1 MNPDPPTSEQYG
13 TPYAAAQAVNDWYE
27 LFSRGSRDWLRHSEK
42 IREAVRDHLPQ
53 IVSGSDIISDGDRTV
68 RVPVRMLEHYRFR
81 LRTDTEP
88 QGVGQGAAKPG
99 DLLGPANAGSKP
111 GGKGAGGTERG
122 GAELLLEFKVNDIIE
137 WMWDELKLPNLQ
149 PRVGQ
154 SEEAEW
160 KREGWDRRGARSR
173 LDRRRSLKESVKR
186 RALEPSAPS
195 FIDEDL
201 RFRQLTRRRQP
212 ALRAAVFFL
221 LDVSASMTDADRQL
235 AKTFFFWVAAG
246 LRREYRSLDIVFVA
260 HTTEA
265 WEFGESD
272 FFKVSGSGGTVAS
285 AGLRK
290 VHEIMQSRFDPATC
304 NVYLFYASDGDNAMD
319 DREPARAALE
329 SIVKLARYSGYVEI
343 TSGLRSTQ
351 SETARLFD
359 GLGAHGSSS
368 GGRCSIKDPNDVVA
382 AVRHFFTLESQSAAT
397 GAAPGSEP

>member
-1 MNPDPPTSEQYG
+1 MNPDPPTSEPNG

-53 IVSGSDIISDGDRTV
+53 IVSGSDIISDGARTV

-81 LRTDTEP
+81 LRTDSEP

-99 DLLGPANAGSKP
+99 DLLGPANAGNKP

-122 GAELLLEFKVNDIIE
+122 GAELLLEFKVSDIIE
-137 WMWDELKLPNLQ
+137 WMWEELKLPNLQ

-260 HTTEA
+260 HTTDA

-272 FFKVSGSGGTVAS
+272 FFKVAGSGGTVMS

-290 VHEIMQSRFDPATC
+290 VLEIMQSRFDPATC

-319 DREPARAALE
+319 DREPARAALD
-329 SIVKLARYSGYVEI
+329 SIGKLARYSGYVEI

-359 GLGAHGSSS
+359 ELGRSGSA
-368 GGRCSIKDPNDVVA
+368 GGRCSIKDSNDVVA

>member
-1 MNPDPPTSEQYG
+1 MNPDPPASEPYR

-42 IREAVRDHLPQ
+42 IREAVRGHLPE
-53 IVSGSDIISDGDRTV
+53 IISGSDIISDGARTV

-81 LRTDTEP
+81 LRPDTEP

-122 GAELLLEFKVNDIIE
+122 SAELLLEFKVNDIIE

-149 PRVGQ
+149 PRIGQ
-154 SEEAEW
+154 SDEAEW

-285 AGLRK
+285 TGFLK

-329 SIVKLARYSGYVEI
+329 SITKLARYSGYVEI

-359 GLGAHGSSS
+359 GLGRDSSS

>member
-1 MNPDPPTSEQYG
+1 MNPDPPGSEPYG

-53 IVSGSDIISDGDRTV
+53 IVSGSDIISDGARTV

-260 HTTEA
+260 HTTDA

-329 SIVKLARYSGYVEI
+329 SIAKVARYSGYVEI